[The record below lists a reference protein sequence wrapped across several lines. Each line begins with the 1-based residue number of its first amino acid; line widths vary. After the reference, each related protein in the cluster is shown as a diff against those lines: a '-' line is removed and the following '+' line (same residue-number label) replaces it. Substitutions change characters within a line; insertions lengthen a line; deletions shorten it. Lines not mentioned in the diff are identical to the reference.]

1 MFCLLCIVPRT
12 KSAKFHAQKQIGKL
26 ANLQEKLSI
35 FCRTHEQMGKG
46 KIVKEK
52 LPVCPGLYKKVKI
65 T

>member
-1 MFCLLCIVPRT
+1 V
-12 KSAKFHAQKQIGKL
+12 KFHAQKQIGKL